1 MPHYDFETDAGK
13 PVELYFSMSAA
24 PRVGEVIEQ
33 DGVRLTRVLSVTR
46 KTDLVQREISG
57 VVCHQ
62 AAAWAPGAKHY
73 VRDKSSPDYG
83 QPVMTSRK
91 DIAHFL
97 RSNPGATYGDGM
109 SSIS

>member
-24 PRVGEVIEQ
+24 PRVGEVIHE
-33 DGVRLTRVLSVTR
+33 DGVRLTRVLSVTCG
-46 KTDLVQREISG
+46 TDLVQKSIEG

-62 AAAWAPGAKHY
+62 AAEWAPGAKHY
-73 VRDKSSPDYG
+73 VMDRSSPDYG
-83 QPVMTSRK
+83 QPVMTSRR

-109 SSIS
+109 SKIS